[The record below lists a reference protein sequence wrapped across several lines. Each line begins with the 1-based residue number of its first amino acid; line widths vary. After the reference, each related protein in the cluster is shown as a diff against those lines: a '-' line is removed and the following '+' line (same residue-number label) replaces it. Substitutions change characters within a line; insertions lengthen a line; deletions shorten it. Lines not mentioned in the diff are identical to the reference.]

1 MKKVPPGTRLQRLSG
16 IGEDA
21 RVAEWRNALALFRPT
36 LFTLDESRL
45 VRGEIALQMIHDSHG
60 TAMERFIEIL
70 ELAFERDGDVLVH
83 TGGGKPPRRVPSCQ
97 RLLEDARLGVGAE
110 RMRA

>member
-1 MKKVPPGTRLQRLSG
+1 
-16 IGEDA
+16 
-21 RVAEWRNALALFRPT
+21 
-36 LFTLDESRL
+36 
-45 VRGEIALQMIHDSHG
+45 
-60 TAMERFIEIL
+60 MERFIEIL

-83 TGGGKPPRRVPSCQ
+83 IGGGKPPRRVPSCQ